1 MTNSSNSPNNPTIG
15 LVELP
20 QLKLSDTEGNDY
32 YSLRKHE
39 PIISKQV
46 LISHLQAGG
55 FQTNFINLRDGDYT
69 ENYGRKIWRGI
80 ELTKNYNGVRIESID
95 PESCE
100 VWCITVNFTLYR
112 EIAIMLL
119 KHLASKGKPVV
130 VGGSDAFADPQVYLR
145 EGAAVVV
152 VDKSGAANWPLFNY
166 LLGKGPKE
174 ALTGVV
180 LADGTQYP
188 KHKTPFHPQEWPLP
202 SLELAKDCLGTQ
214 YWMDP
219 FPEEFI
225 PIGTVFTDIGCDR
238 KCDFCQTPTYGTGYL
253 RMTPKRVM
261 EWLDVLIEAGAK
273 SSVLP
278 SDQFLGRMIFPGGR
292 EEVLEIMKGIRE
304 RDLPILWPSGLE
316 LRKMT
321 LGRGRNYES
330 TDLTPDEELI
340 DALFHW
346 DGKRGCLAG
355 YLPAERPIFG
365 REAYAKL
372 LPWQQHKRIVRRVVQ
387 TGVPMVSYG
396 VIIGLADDDEYS
408 LSQLEEALW
417 EIYYEVKEIN
427 PSIIFQVSPFSIS
440 PILGTPQ
447 GEIIRKSGLLKFDD
461 PTIWGGFWTASSDTK
476 HLTYEQVSDWQF
488 RLAKIGDSKN
498 LQVPQRFRHLSG
510 EAVSGKA
517 VSGKAKNAQ
526 TVGVSV

>member
-1 MTNSSNSPNNPTIG
+1 MTIAQEKNSTIG

-20 QLKLSDTEGNDY
+20 QLKLSDPDGNDY
-32 YSLRKHE
+32 YSLRKYE

-55 FQTNFINLRDGDYT
+55 FQTKFINLRDGDYT
-69 ENYGRKIWRGI
+69 ENYGKKIWRGI
-80 ELTKNYNGVRIESID
+80 ELTKNYIGVQIESID

-100 VWCITVNFTLYR
+100 IWCITVNFTLYR
-112 EIAIMLL
+112 EIAMMLL

-130 VGGSDAFADPQVYLR
+130 VGGSDPFAEPQAYLR
-145 EGAAVVV
+145 NGAAVVV
-152 VDKSGAANWPLFNY
+152 LDKSGAANWPLFNY

-180 LADGTQYP
+180 FPDGNKYTKQ
-188 KHKTPFHPQEWPLP
+188 KTPFHPEEWPLP
-202 SLELAKDCLGTQ
+202 SVELAKQCLGKQ

-225 PIGTVFTDIGCDR
+225 PIGAIYPDMGCDR
-238 KCDFCQTPTYGTGYL
+238 HCDFCQTPTYGTGYR
-253 RMTPKRVM
+253 RMSPKRVM
-261 EWLDVLIEAGAK
+261 EWLDVLCEAGAK
-273 SSVLP
+273 SVVSL
-278 SDQFLGRMIFPGGR
+278 SDQFLGRVIFPDGR
-292 EEVLEIMKGIRE
+292 QEVLDIMKGVRE
-304 RDLPILWPSGLE
+304 RDLAILWPNGLE

-321 LGRGRNYES
+321 LGRGRNYDS

-346 DGKRGCLAG
+346 DGRRGTLAG

-365 REAYAKL
+365 RESYAKL

-396 VIIGLADDDEYS
+396 VIIGLADDDDYS
-408 LSQLEEALW
+408 FSQLEEALW
-417 EIYYEVKEIN
+417 EIYYEVKEVN
-427 PSIIFQVSPFSIS
+427 PSIIFQVSPFAIS

-447 GEIIRKSGLLKFDD
+447 SEIIRKSGLIRFDD
-461 PTIWGGFWTASSDTK
+461 PTIWGGLWTASSDTK

-488 RLAKIGDSKN
+488 RLASVGDSKN
-498 LQVPQRFRHLSG
+498 LQVPQRFRTLPD
-510 EAVSGKA
+510 EVKNTEKTAVS
-517 VSGKAKNAQ
+517 V
-526 TVGVSV
+526 